1 MILVQIQSKKKKR
14 ERERE
19 NIKMVGFKL
28 HSRENF

>member
-19 NIKMVGFKL
+19 YKMVGFKL

>member
-1 MILVQIQSKKKKR
+1 MILVQIQSKKKKK

>member
-1 MILVQIQSKKKKR
+1 MILVQIQSKKKK
-14 ERERE
+14 ERE

>member
-1 MILVQIQSKKKKR
+1 MILVQIQSKKKK
-14 ERERE
+14 RERE